1 MDSLK
6 ELQNLP
12 REIKAKID
20 SEFGTVDNLFKKIFD
35 LHAESHYL
43 SKTKPKNY
51 LPRIIEIRDELYRT
65 EDLLDS
71 FGLVGYKI
79 ISRISDDLAEME
91 ISKLVDELKMNLK
104 QYGPSSDEMKGW
116 IKKHFEVV

>member
-1 MDSLK
+1 MNSLK
-6 ELQNLP
+6 ELKNLP
-12 REIKAKID
+12 QEVQNKIAD
-20 SEFGTVDNLFKKIFD
+20 QFGSVEKLFKKVFD

-43 SKTKPKNY
+43 NKTRPKNY
-51 LPRIIEIRDELYRT
+51 LPRIIEIRDELYRV
-65 EDLLDS
+65 EDILDS

-79 ISRISDDLAEME
+79 ITRISDDLAENE
-91 ISKLVDELKMNLK
+91 ISKLVEELKVNLK

>member
-12 REIKAKID
+12 QETQIKILD
-20 SEFGTVDNLFKKIFD
+20 EFGGVERLYKKIFD

-43 SKTKPKNY
+43 SKTKPDNY
-51 LPRIIEIRDELYRT
+51 LSKVIEIRDQLYSI
-65 EDLLDS
+65 EDKLDS
-71 FGLVGYKI
+71 FGLVGYKMI
-79 ISRISDDLAEME
+79 TNISDDLAEME
-91 ISKLVDELKMNLK
+91 ISRLVEELKTNLK

>member
-6 ELQNLP
+6 ELKKLP
-12 REIKAKID
+12 EPALQKITEEYGSTD
-20 SEFGTVDNLFKKIFD
+20 KLFKKIFD

-43 SKTKPKNY
+43 NKSKPKNY
-51 LPRIIEIRDELYRT
+51 LPRIIEIRDELYKV
-65 EDLLDS
+65 EDKLDS

-79 ISRISDDLAEME
+79 ITSISDDLAEME
-91 ISKLVDELKMNLK
+91 ISRLVNELKTNLK
-104 QYGPSSDEMKGW
+104 EYGPSSDEMKGW

>member
-6 ELQNLP
+6 ELKNLP
-12 REIKAKID
+12 EEKQNKIAA
-20 SEFGTVDNLFKKIFD
+20 EFGSAEGLFKKIFD

-43 SKTKPKNY
+43 NKKKPKDY
-51 LPRIIEIRDELYRT
+51 LPRIIEIRDELYRV
-65 EDLLDS
+65 EDKLDE

-79 ISRISDDLAEME
+79 ITRISDDLAEVE
-91 ISKLVDELKMNLK
+91 ISKLVDELKTNLK